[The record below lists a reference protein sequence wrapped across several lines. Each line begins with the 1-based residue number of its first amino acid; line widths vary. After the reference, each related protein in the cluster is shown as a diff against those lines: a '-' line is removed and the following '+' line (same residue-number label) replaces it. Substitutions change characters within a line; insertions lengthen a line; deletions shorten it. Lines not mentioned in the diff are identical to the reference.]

1 MDNYTT
7 GDNGGL
13 DVYAYMDSDYMDM
26 INCLQQTPSSDN
38 LTNYTAVSNTTPCNL
53 NDLDFGKMGMDAN
66 SAEFDVLKAPGFAL
80 LTVVLYVIVIVL
92 GAAGNTM
99 VVITVAKTRQM
110 WNATN
115 IFICN
120 LALTDVFVCI
130 FDLPLSVYYQIT
142 DDWRFG
148 QVLCHIIPAGFAVVV
163 YASTLTLAM
172 IAVDRFILIVYP
184 LARKMTVQ
192 VALLLVLLIALFSMA
207 VASPIAIFAQYL
219 EIDDSQF
226 NLHRRYCTET
236 WPSKHQRHLY
246 TVITLLLQYFVPL
259 LLIAAL
265 YALIF
270 RRISSRVQPQK
281 KGHNRR
287 TKTTKMLVA
296 VVAAFALTWTPFHI
310 FSLISEFDSS
320 MVSGRY
326 YKFLDSMLRVL
337 AMSSSCINPLLY
349 GWLNDNY
356 RNAFLGMLKRP
367 GAGARRFVREDVTTE
382 TTQTNKTSVIST
394 IRKVNTKTTMFDCLR
409 KKGRYGEKKR
419 QGIEGR
425 DNMYALTQLDE
436 ASADMVQTQVIANGQ
451 TLALDV
457 SRGASGSSPSPRSA
471 ERPLLL

>member
-1 MDNYTT
+1 MA
-7 GDNGGL
+7 L
-13 DVYAYMDSDYMDM
+13 
-26 INCLQQTPSSDN
+26 
-38 LTNYTAVSNTTPCNL
+38 NTTDSLGTVTPTMTGILQVKCDLSDL
-53 NDLDFGKMGMDAN
+53 NVNFTVAMLNQTCDFPDDLRSPWDAN

-172 IAVDRFILIVYP
+172 IAVDRFILIVHP
-184 LARKMTVQ
+184 LARRMSVQ

-236 WPSKHQRHLY
+236 WPSKQQRHLY
-246 TVITLLLQYFVPL
+246 TVLTLLLQYFVPL
-259 LLIAAL
+259 FVIAVL

-356 RNAFLGMLKRP
+356 RNAFLGMLRRP
-367 GAGARRFVREDVTTE
+367 GAGRSRRVAREDVTMDTAH
-382 TTQTNKTSVIST
+382 
-394 IRKVNTKTTMFDCLR
+394 TK
-409 KKGRYGEKKR
+409 K
-419 QGIEGR
+419 
-425 DNMYALTQLDE
+425 
-436 ASADMVQTQVIANGQ
+436 NGVS
-451 TLALDV
+451 LALLGDRPNQQQNFLRV
-457 SRGASGSSPSPRSA
+457 EPRAEEDDDSGITC
-471 ERPLLL
+471 